1 VTLRDDINT
10 ATSTEE
16 IKMRMLV
23 LAAAVLASAPAS
35 AQSWKEYA
43 YPSYSFSVSF
53 PAEPKIETT
62 TYQAADGRS
71 VQARVYSVA
80 QDGAVFKMTIVE
92 LADPA
97 ADESAV
103 LDHAVKT
110 LAGSGEIKVDIPA
123 RINRVFG
130 RQLSIVGQDG
140 SHSTAAVFYHK
151 GRLYQ
156 IEGDISATGSDAQA
170 IRFQQSLVFTG
181 GESNRSS
188 DADGQGRRRCRGGPD
203 NAGIP
208 GSVAAAD
215 GQSRLDLRCRRDAR

>member
-1 VTLRDDINT
+1 
-10 ATSTEE
+10 
-16 IKMRMLV
+16 MRMLV
-23 LAAAVLASAPAS
+23 LAAAVLAGAPAS

-62 TYQAADGRS
+62 TYQAAAGRS
-71 VQARVYSVA
+71 VPARVYSVA
-80 QDGAVFKMTIVE
+80 QAGAVFKMTIVE

-97 ADESAV
+97 TDENAV

-110 LAGSGEIKVDIPA
+110 LAGNGEIKVNIPA

-140 SHSTAAVFYHK
+140 SHSTAALFYYK

-156 IEGDISATGSDAQA
+156 IEGSISPTGSDAQA

-181 GESNRSS
+181 GESNRSP
-188 DADGQGRRRCRGGPD
+188 DAAGQGRRRCRGGPD
-203 NAGIP
+203 KAGVP
-208 GSVAAAD
+208 GSVAADD